1 MILDRSP
8 GKVDAVGYECM
19 ATGVG
24 RARGRKA
31 ISEAARPA
39 GKTEPFNIQQVPL
52 SEIGESGRNPRK
64 QLGDMDELVASVDAY
79 GLLQPIV
86 LRRKGRHYELIAGHR
101 RLEAMRR
108 LGWANAPAIVRSAGS
123 DEDAFILLL
132 VENLQRSDLRP
143 AEESAALEA
152 LVRERGW
159 STRQVAAAIG
169 RSQAYVSKRLRVF
182 EDPLLAPAVL
192 ANQLSV
198 SAAEE
203 LLTLEESIRY
213 ELLSLAVEQH
223 WDRQHVRDATRQR
236 FAANRG
242 EARSPGLTRRIH
254 DIRMELRDVA
264 SEHLTEAD
272 RRELRL
278 LFAELSMLA
287 RAPTSRRR
295 RVFPPLP
302 AS

>member
-1 MILDRSP
+1 
-8 GKVDAVGYECM
+8 M
-19 ATGVG
+19 AIGVVG

-31 ISEAARPA
+31 TQEVGRPA
-39 GKTEPFNIQQVPL
+39 RNHDPLSVQQVAL
-52 SEIGESGRNPRK
+52 SEIEESGRNPRE
-64 QLGDMDELVASVDAY
+64 QLEDMDELVASLDAH

-86 LRRKGRHYELIAGHR
+86 LRRKGGHYQLIAGHR

-108 LGWANAPAIVRSAGS
+108 LGWTNAPAVVRRAGS
-123 DEDAFILLL
+123 EDAFILLL

-159 STRQVAAAIG
+159 STHQVAAAIG

-203 LLTLEESIRY
+203 LLTLEEGLRY

-223 WDRQHVRDATRQR
+223 WDRQQVRAATRQR
-236 FAANRG
+236 FAANRA
-242 EARSPGLTRRIH
+242 EARPAGLTRRIH
-254 DIRMELRDVA
+254 EFRMELRDVGP
-264 SEHLTEAD
+264 EHLTEPD

-287 RAPTSRRR
+287 RAPTTRRQ

>member
-1 MILDRSP
+1 
-8 GKVDAVGYECM
+8 M
-19 ATGVG
+19 A
-24 RARGRKA
+24 
-31 ISEAARPA
+31 
-39 GKTEPFNIQQVPL
+39 
-52 SEIGESGRNPRK
+52 
-64 QLGDMDELVASVDAY
+64 ELVASIQAH
-79 GLLQPIV
+79 GLLQPV
-86 LRRKGRHYELIAGHR
+86 VVRRKGRRFQLIAGHR

-108 LGWANAPAIVRSAGS
+108 LGWTDAPAIVRTASS
-123 DEDAFILLL
+123 DDAFILLL

-159 STRQVAAAIG
+159 STHQVAAAIG

-203 LLTLEESIRY
+203 LLTLEESLRY
-213 ELLSLAVEQH
+213 ELLSLAIEQH
-223 WDRQHVRDATRQR
+223 WDRQQVRAATRQR
-236 FAANRG
+236 FAAQQASA
-242 EARSPGLTRRIH
+242 ARPAGLTRRIH
-254 DIRMELRDVA
+254 EFRQDLRDIA
-264 SEHLTEAD
+264 PDQLNEAD

-278 LFAELSMLA
+278 LFSELAMLA
-287 RAPTSRRR
+287 RAPTSHRK

-302 AS
+302 GT

>member
-1 MILDRSP
+1 M
-8 GKVDAVGYECM
+8 VN
-19 ATGVG
+19 GV
-24 RARGRKA
+24 ARGNGRSA
-31 ISEAARPA
+31 TRATTRPSRRTEAL
-39 GKTEPFNIQQVPL
+39 NVQQVAL
-52 SEIGESGRNPRK
+52 SDIDESGRNPRK
-64 QLGDMDELVASVDAY
+64 QLEDLDELVSSIDTH

-86 LRRKGRHYELIAGHR
+86 LRRKGRRYELIAGHR

-108 LGWANAPAIVRSAGS
+108 LAWTNAPAIVRSADS
-123 DEDAFILLL
+123 DEAFILLL

-159 STRQVAAAIG
+159 STHQVAAAIG

-203 LLTLEESIRY
+203 LLTLEENIRY

-223 WDRQHVRDATRQR
+223 WDRQQVREATRQR
-236 FAANRG
+236 FAANQAD
-242 EARSPGLTRRIH
+242 ARPPGLTRRIH
-254 DIRMELRDVA
+254 EFRMDLRDVGP
-264 SEHLTEAD
+264 EHLTEPD

-287 RAPTSRRR
+287 RAPTTRRR